1 MNVSCDL
8 GTHLPVERDRNL
20 ETQDP
25 VQGSDRGT
33 AGVQRQRR
41 GASLEASA
49 AVLRY
54 LDNAEHESTDIDRR
68 VDKLN
73 QRAAALVSGDFT
85 IACPE
90 PLRFSRGCAVTLEQD
105 RAEIER
111 VAVSW
116 QDVPEPEQE
125 AMLASLGKML
135 EYLDSSEDA
144 EYQLRL
150 DAERLITK
158 IEAGLGR

>member
-1 MNVSCDL
+1 
-8 GTHLPVERDRNL
+8 
-20 ETQDP
+20 
-25 VQGSDRGT
+25 
-33 AGVQRQRR
+33 
-41 GASLEASA
+41 
-49 AVLRY
+49 
-54 LDNAEHESTDIDRR
+54 
-68 VDKLN
+68 
-73 QRAAALVSGDFT
+73 
-85 IACPE
+85 
-90 PLRFSRGCAVTLEQD
+90 VTLEQD

-135 EYLDSSEDA
+135 EYLDPSEDA

-150 DAERLITK
+150 DAERLIVK

>member
-1 MNVSCDL
+1 MAPNGRV
-8 GTHLPVERDRNL
+8 
-20 ETQDP
+20 
-25 VQGSDRGT
+25 
-33 AGVQRQRR
+33 
-41 GASLEASA
+41 
-49 AVLRY
+49 
-54 LDNAEHESTDIDRR
+54 DNATQMCLPI
-68 VDKLN
+68 V
-73 QRAAALVSGDFT
+73 AIV
-85 IACPE
+85 E
-90 PLRFSRGCAVTLEQD
+90 PLATLISGGAVTLEQD